1 MQSKN
6 KTIATTAR
14 TREIL
19 NTYNLRAKKNF
30 GQNFLVD
37 ASVTGRM
44 ASTLRD
50 DSVVIEVGPGIGSL
64 TEELA
69 KRAKHVRSY
78 EIDERLIP
86 VLEDTLKD
94 YDNVEIVLQDI
105 LETDIN
111 KELQPLVE
119 KYKHI
124 EFAAN
129 LPYYITT
136 PVLFKLFE
144 SSIPFEKIVVMIQ
157 KEVADR
163 FSAKPGTKEYGALSV
178 ESQYLYDVKKLFN
191 VLRTSFNPAP
201 NVDSAV
207 ISFTKHEKNEAVD
220 NEELFFEIVK
230 ACFKQRRKTLYNNL
244 REYFD
249 SKEKAE
255 LLLLKANIPLETRA
269 EMLDLNLY
277 IELYKA
283 LKEIITNER

>member
-6 KTIATTAR
+6 KSIATTAR

-37 ASVTGRM
+37 SSVTARI
-44 ASTLRD
+44 ASNLRE

-69 KRAKHVRSY
+69 RRVQHVRSY
-78 EIDERLIP
+78 EIDERLLP
-86 VLEDTLKD
+86 VLEDTLQEYK
-94 YDNVEIVLQDI
+94 NVEIVLQDFM
-105 LETDIN
+105 EADIEN
-111 KELQPLVE
+111 DLKPLVE

-136 PVLFKLFE
+136 PVLFKIFE

-163 FSAKPGTKEYGALSV
+163 FSAVPGTKEYGALSV

-191 VLRTSFNPAP
+191 VPRTAFNPAP
-201 NVDSAV
+201 NVDSAIV
-207 ISFTKHEKNEAVD
+207 SFTVHEKNKSID
-220 NEELFFEIVK
+220 NEEKFFELVK

-249 SKEKAE
+249 SSDLAKEVLAKAE
-255 LLLLKANIPLETRA
+255 IALETRA
-269 EMLDLNLY
+269 EMLNLNEYIRLY
-277 IELYKA
+277 VA
-283 LKEIITNER
+283 VKEIIR

>member
-6 KTIATTAR
+6 KSIATTAR

-37 ASVTGRM
+37 SSVTARI
-44 ASTLRD
+44 ASNLRE

-69 KRAKHVRSY
+69 RRVQHVRSY
-78 EIDERLIP
+78 EIDERLLP
-86 VLEDTLKD
+86 VLEDTLQEYK
-94 YDNVEIVLQDI
+94 NVEIVLQDFM
-105 LETDIN
+105 EADIEN
-111 KELQPLVE
+111 DLKPLVE

-136 PVLFKLFE
+136 PVLFKIFE

-163 FSAKPGTKEYGALSV
+163 FSAVPGTKEYGALSV

-191 VLRTSFNPAP
+191 VPRTAFNPAP
-201 NVDSAV
+201 NVDSSIV
-207 ISFTKHEKNEAVD
+207 SFTVHEKNKSID
-220 NEELFFEIVK
+220 NEEKFFELVK

-249 SKEKAE
+249 SSDLAKEVLAKAE
-255 LLLLKANIPLETRA
+255 IALETRA
-269 EMLDLNLY
+269 EMLNLDEY
-277 IELYKA
+277 IRLYVA
-283 LKEIITNER
+283 VKEIIR

>member
-50 DSVVIEVGPGIGSL
+50 DGVVIEVGPGIGSL

-111 KELQPLVE
+111 KELQPLVD

-124 EFAAN
+124 EFVAN

-191 VLRTSFNPAP
+191 VPRTSFNPAP

-207 ISFTKHEKNEAVD
+207 ISFTKHEKNKTVD
-220 NEELFFEIVK
+220 NEKLFFELVK

-255 LLLLKANIPLETRA
+255 SLLLKANIPLETRA
-269 EMLDLNLY
+269 EMLDLNQY

>member
-50 DSVVIEVGPGIGSL
+50 DGVVIEVGPGIGSL

-191 VLRTSFNPAP
+191 VPRTSFNPAP

-220 NEELFFEIVK
+220 NEELFFELVK

-269 EMLDLNLY
+269 EMLDLNQY

>member
-50 DSVVIEVGPGIGSL
+50 DGAVIEVGPGIGSL

-69 KRAKHVRSY
+69 KRAQHVRSY

-111 KELQPLVE
+111 KELQPLVD

-191 VLRTSFNPAP
+191 VPRTSFNPAP

-207 ISFTKHEKNEAVD
+207 ISFTKHEKNKTVD
-220 NEELFFEIVK
+220 NEKLFFELVK

-269 EMLDLNLY
+269 EMLDLNQY

>member
-111 KELQPLVE
+111 KELQPLVD

-124 EFAAN
+124 EFVAN

-191 VLRTSFNPAP
+191 VPRTSFNPAP

-207 ISFTKHEKNEAVD
+207 ISFTKHEKNKTVD
-220 NEELFFEIVK
+220 NEKLFFELVK

-269 EMLDLNLY
+269 EMLDLNQY

>member
-50 DSVVIEVGPGIGSL
+50 DGAVIEVGPGIGSL

-111 KELQPLVE
+111 KELQPLAD

-191 VLRTSFNPAP
+191 VPRTSFNPAP

-207 ISFTKHEKNEAVD
+207 ISFTKHEKNKTVD
-220 NEELFFEIVK
+220 NEKLFFELVK

-269 EMLDLNLY
+269 EMLDLNQY

>member
-50 DSVVIEVGPGIGSL
+50 DGAVIEVGPGIGSL

-111 KELQPLVE
+111 KELQPLVD

-163 FSAKPGTKEYGALSV
+163 FSAKPCTKEYGALSV

-191 VLRTSFNPAP
+191 VPRTSFNPAP

-207 ISFTKHEKNEAVD
+207 ISFTKHEKNKTVD
-220 NEELFFEIVK
+220 NEKLFFELVK

-269 EMLDLNLY
+269 EMLDLNQY

>member
-50 DSVVIEVGPGIGSL
+50 DGVVIEVGPGIGSL

-191 VLRTSFNPAP
+191 VPRTSFNPAP

-220 NEELFFEIVK
+220 NEELFFELVK

-255 LLLLKANIPLETRA
+255 SLLLKANIPLETRA

>member
-191 VLRTSFNPAP
+191 VPRTSFNPAP

-220 NEELFFEIVK
+220 NEELFFELVK

>member
-50 DSVVIEVGPGIGSL
+50 DGVVIEVGPGIGSL

-111 KELQPLVE
+111 KELQPLVD

-157 KEVADR
+157 KEVAER

-191 VLRTSFNPAP
+191 VPRTSFNPAP

-207 ISFTKHEKNEAVD
+207 ISFTKHEKNKTVD
-220 NEELFFEIVK
+220 NEKLFFELVK

-244 REYFD
+244 KEYFD

-255 LLLLKANIPLETRA
+255 SLLLKANIPLETRA
-269 EMLDLNLY
+269 EMLDLNQY

>member
-163 FSAKPGTKEYGALSV
+163 FSAKPSTKEYGALSV

-191 VLRTSFNPAP
+191 VPRTSFNPAP

-207 ISFTKHEKNEAVD
+207 ISFTKHEKNKTVD
-220 NEELFFEIVK
+220 NEKLFFELVK

-269 EMLDLNLY
+269 EMLDLNQY

>member
-6 KTIATTAR
+6 KSIATTAR

-37 ASVTGRM
+37 SSVTARI
-44 ASTLRD
+44 ASNLRE

-69 KRAKHVRSY
+69 RRAQHVRSY
-78 EIDERLIP
+78 EIDERLLP
-86 VLEDTLKD
+86 VLEDTLQEYK
-94 YDNVEIVLQDI
+94 NVEIVLQDFM
-105 LETDIN
+105 EADIEN
-111 KELQPLVE
+111 DLKPLVE

-136 PVLFKLFE
+136 PVLFKIFE

-163 FSAKPGTKEYGALSV
+163 FSAVPGTKEYGALSV

-191 VLRTSFNPAP
+191 VPRTAFNPAP
-201 NVDSAV
+201 NVDSAIV
-207 ISFTKHEKNEAVD
+207 SFTVHKKNNSID
-220 NEELFFEIVK
+220 NEEKFFELVK

-249 SKEKAE
+249 SSDLAKEVLAKAE
-255 LLLLKANIPLETRA
+255 IALETRA
-269 EMLDLNLY
+269 EMLNLDEY
-277 IELYKA
+277 IRLYVA
-283 LKEIITNER
+283 VKEIIR

>member
-191 VLRTSFNPAP
+191 VPRTSFNPAP

-220 NEELFFEIVK
+220 NEELFFELVK

-255 LLLLKANIPLETRA
+255 SLLLKANIPLETRA
-269 EMLDLNLY
+269 EMLDLNQY

>member
-178 ESQYLYDVKKLFN
+178 ESQYLYNVKKLFN
-191 VLRTSFNPAP
+191 VPRTSFNPAP

-220 NEELFFEIVK
+220 NEELFFELVK

-255 LLLLKANIPLETRA
+255 SLLLKANIPLETRA
-269 EMLDLNLY
+269 EMLDLNQY

>member
-50 DSVVIEVGPGIGSL
+50 DGVVIEVGPGIGSL

-144 SSIPFEKIVVMIQ
+144 SSIPFEKIVVMVQ

-191 VLRTSFNPAP
+191 VPRTSFNPAP

-220 NEELFFEIVK
+220 NEELFFELVK

-255 LLLLKANIPLETRA
+255 SLLLKANIPLETRA
-269 EMLDLNLY
+269 EMLDLNQY

>member
-50 DSVVIEVGPGIGSL
+50 DGVVIEVGPGIGSL

-163 FSAKPGTKEYGALSV
+163 FSAKPSTKEYGALSV

-191 VLRTSFNPAP
+191 VPRTSFNPAP

-207 ISFTKHEKNEAVD
+207 ISFTKHEKNKTVD
-220 NEELFFEIVK
+220 NEKLFFELVK

-269 EMLDLNLY
+269 EMLDLNQY